1 MKAEWMGKLIAIAAG
16 LVLLTASPAWA
27 HGHHGCMG
35 HHEHGGPIGFYL
47 MNQDQLGL
55 SKKQVDRLVA
65 LKMDFMKTKIMER
78 APIRVLHVE
87 AMALMMHHNVN
98 VKAVQDKVSKILAHK
113 RKIMDAKVQTI
124 AEAHRVLTAQQYQM
138 VKEMW
143 REMMRM
149 HHGLMPHH
157 PMMGHPAQ
165 SM

>member
-1 MKAEWMGKLIAIAAG
+1 MKSEWMGRLLAVAVG
-16 LVLLTASPAWA
+16 LVLLFASPAWA
-27 HGHHGCMG
+27 HGHHGCVG
-35 HHEHGGPIGFYL
+35 HHGHGGPIGFYL

-65 LKMDFMKTKIMER
+65 LKVSFMKTKIMEK
-78 APIRVLHVE
+78 AQIKVLHVE
-87 AMALMMHHNVN
+87 IMQLMMQRNVD
-98 VKAVQDKVSKILAHK
+98 VKAVQEKVSKVLAHK
-113 RKIMDAKVQTI
+113 RRIMNAKVQAI
-124 AEAHRVLTAQQYQM
+124 ADAHRVLTAQQYEM
-138 VKEMW
+138 VKAMW